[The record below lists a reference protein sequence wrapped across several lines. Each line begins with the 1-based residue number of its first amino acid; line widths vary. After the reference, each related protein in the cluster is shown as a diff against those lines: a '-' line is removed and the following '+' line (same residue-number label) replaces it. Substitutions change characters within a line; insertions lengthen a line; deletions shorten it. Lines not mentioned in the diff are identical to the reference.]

1 MSAPVRVGV
10 LGTGRIGRM
19 HAELIARRVP
29 GLALAAV
36 HDASA
41 AAARE
46 TAASLGVTAAGS
58 VQELL
63 ASPTVDAIAICT
75 STDTHVDLLVAAAAT
90 GKPIFCEKPISLDL
104 AEADRGLAAVERAG
118 ALLQVGFNRRF
129 DPAHRSVRDAVASGA
144 IGETH
149 LVRISSRDPAPPPI
163 AYVRASGGIFLDM
176 TIHDFDMARY
186 VTGSEVEEVY
196 ARGEVR
202 IDPALGAEGD
212 LDTVAVTLRHA
223 DGTLTVIDNSRQA
236 AYGFDQRVE
245 AFGSRGM
252 AASENPPAHTGAV
265 RTAEGTRAPALPHF
279 FLERYLASYLAE
291 WDAFAEAVRAGGP
304 SPVSGADGRA
314 PLAIGL
320 AAWRSAREGRPVR
333 VAEIG

>member
-36 HDASA
+36 HDANA

-46 TAASLGVTAAGS
+46 TAASLGVTAVGS
-58 VQELL
+58 VEELL

-75 STDTHVDLLVAAAAT
+75 GTDTHVDLLVAAAAT

-118 ALLQVGFNRRF
+118 VLLQVGFNRRF
-129 DPAHRSVRDAVASGA
+129 DPAHKSVREAVASGA

-202 IDPALGAEGD
+202 IDPALSAEGD
-212 LDTVAVTLRHA
+212 FDTVAVTLRHA

-252 AASENPPAHTGAV
+252 AASENPSAHSGVV

-320 AAWRSAREGRPVR
+320 AACRSAREGRPVR

>member
-19 HAELIARRVP
+19 HAELLARRVP

-36 HDASA
+36 HDANA

-46 TAASLGVTAAGS
+46 TAASLGVTVAGS
-58 VQELL
+58 VEELL

-163 AYVRASGGIFLDM
+163 AYARASGGIFLDM

-252 AASENPPAHTGAV
+252 AASENPPAHTGTF

-320 AAWRSAREGRPVR
+320 AARRSAREGRPVR